1 MIIPIRVPVD
11 AAIHTDGGIRQLGPE
26 HPLFRVLCP
35 ACGSHLEDQPITLV
49 YVGAHPEDRKASGW
63 MTGAAVGVHAACAG
77 VPTTPVDDPRCVCGG
92 PIEWWTGPNE
102 SAGWIHSPSSE
113 TPILDVHRP
122 RPRATASAAGE
133 DPCLPRMSSPTQPS
147 PARARFI
154 EVLRSRGML
163 RPGEE
168 WVIDVNLRAY
178 ARELA
183 EQAQAS
189 IERVRAVGAQLDYDA
204 TAPGLAEPAREVLRD
219 ASRRIRTALAG
230 THKQDEEVLAEVHS
244 DPDQLVD
251 ALREVLDLFVQ
262 VSGRDTDMGYHLPH
276 LVPTETYE
284 RWRSVIAITAEGEDK
299 GRVVQAGPRVG
310 MHIFWDRPGEDELAT
325 FTAQLREAGFHIHAT
340 QQERDGRR
348 CLEVTLP

>member
-63 MTGAAVGVHAACAG
+63 MTGAAVGVHAACVG

-178 ARELA
+178 ANELA
-183 EQAQAS
+183 EQAQAA
-189 IERVRAVGAQLDYDA
+189 VQPPMDRAAFRQCITEETALGLGRELLRDGLDSFLRRLVGPENAQRI
-204 TAPGLAEPAREVLRD
+204 LAEQRAAV
-219 ASRRIRTALAG
+219 
-230 THKQDEEVLAEVHS
+230 
-244 DPDQLVD
+244 
-251 ALREVLDLFVQ
+251 
-262 VSGRDTDMGYHLPH
+262 
-276 LVPTETYE
+276 
-284 RWRSVIAITAEGEDK
+284 
-299 GRVVQAGPRVG
+299 
-310 MHIFWDRPGEDELAT
+310 
-325 FTAQLREAGFHIHAT
+325 LREAADRLDRKAATLTEGAEDLAAFVAKAQLAEAKVLRREAAELRRMADET
-340 QQERDGRR
+340 QQPTASEESPTDAARRFARRLAAVERLCSGRPGYHTITVKA
-348 CLEVTLP
+348 LLTAMGEADDEVQQS